1 MERNLKFALLHAP
14 VLAFAVIVAGCVPTS
29 EAAIEADQAAAREA
43 SDAAFA
49 AAPDLPGSG
58 RYPAIRDVRADLPDH
73 IVYRPRDLDALAGR
87 LLGVVLWG
95 NGGCSADATSARFHL
110 LEIASHGYIA
120 IAPGK
125 AYSGPGAL
133 PEPPREAP
141 PSEEAFPPVQTLPA
155 DLLAGLDWILAEN
168 ERAGSP
174 FFGLVDPDKVAVA
187 GHSCGG
193 LQAIRVAADP
203 RIATAIVH
211 NSGVLDPD
219 AFNPITGFSV
229 AKEELRNIHSPVLYI
244 LGGESDVAY
253 PNGMDDFARIDH
265 VPVAVAN
272 LDVGHGGT
280 FREANGG
287 RVGTV
292 AVQWLEWQLRGDEPA
307 SRWFVGESCGL
318 CDDAEWTYEA
328 KGF

>member
-1 MERNLKFALLHAP
+1 MKTASLRSALLVLGT
-14 VLAFAVIVAGCVPTS
+14 VLAGCTAVGETGQGSPQAA
-29 EAAIEADQAAAREA
+29 EAAFDT
-43 SDAAFA
+43 
-49 AAPDLPGSG
+49 APDLPGSG
-58 RYPAIRDVRADLPDH
+58 AYPAMRDVRPDLPDH
-73 IVYRPRDLDALAGR
+73 IVYRPRDLGMVEDR
-87 LLGVVLWG
+87 QLGVVLWG
-95 NGGCSADATSARFHL
+95 NGGCSADAASARFHL
-110 LEIASHGYIA
+110 LEIASHGYVA

-125 AYSGPGAL
+125 AFSGPDAL

-141 PSEEAFPPVQTLPA
+141 PSEGAFPPVQTLPA

-168 ERAGSP
+168 DDAQSP
-174 FFGLVDPDKVAVA
+174 FHSLIDPEKVAVA

-193 LQAIRVAADP
+193 LQAISVAADP

-211 NSGVLDPD
+211 NSGVLDPA

-229 AKEELRNIHSPVLYI
+229 AKAELANIHSPVLYI

-253 PNGMDDFARIDH
+253 PNGMDDFQRIDH

-280 FREANGG
+280 FREPNGG

-292 AVQWLEWQLRGDEPA
+292 AVKWLEWQLRGDEAA
-307 SRWFVGESCGL
+307 SRWFIGENCAL
-318 CDDAEWTYEA
+318 CEDADWTYQA

>member
-1 MERNLKFALLHAP
+1 M
-14 VLAFAVIVAGCVPTS
+14 
-29 EAAIEADQAAAREA
+29 
-43 SDAAFA
+43 
-49 AAPDLPGSG
+49 PGTG
-58 RYPAIRDVRADLPDH
+58 PYPAIRDVRPDLPDH
-73 IVYRPRDLDALAGR
+73 IVYRPQDLGAVDDGK
-87 LLGVVLWG
+87 LGVVLWG

-133 PEPPREAP
+133 TAPPREP
-141 PSEEAFPPVQTLPA
+141 HSDGSFPPVQTLPA

-168 ERAGSP
+168 DRAESP
-174 FFGLVDPDKVAVA
+174 FHGLIDPEMVAVA

-193 LQAIRVAADP
+193 LQAIRLAADP

-229 AKEELRNIHSPVLYI
+229 AKEELRNFHEPVLYI
-244 LGGESDVAY
+244 LGGESDIAFA
-253 PNGMDDFARIDH
+253 NGMDDFQRINN

-280 FREANGG
+280 FRQPNGG
-287 RVGTV
+287 AVAPV
-292 AVQWLEWQLRGDEPA
+292 AVQWLEWQLRGDEAA
-307 SRWFVGESCGL
+307 SRWFIGENCGL
-318 CDDAEWTYEA
+318 CDNAEWTYET

>member
-1 MERNLKFALLHAP
+1 MQ
-14 VLAFAVIVAGCVPTS
+14 
-29 EAAIEADQAAAREA
+29 ADQAAAREA

-49 AAPDLPGSG
+49 AAPDLPGTG
-58 RYPAIRDVRADLPDH
+58 PFPAIRDVRADLPDH
-73 IVYRPRDLDALAGR
+73 IVYRPRDLAAVADR
-87 LLGVVLWG
+87 QLGVLLWG
-95 NGGCSADATSARFHL
+95 NGGCSDDAASARFHL

-125 AYSGPGAL
+125 AFSGPGAL
-133 PEPPREAP
+133 PAPPREEN
-141 PSEEAFPPVQTLPA
+141 SDGSFPPVRTLPA

-168 ERAGSP
+168 DRAQSP
-174 FFGLVDPDKVAVA
+174 LHGLIDPEKVAVA

-211 NSGVLDPD
+211 NSGVLDPQ

-229 AKEELRNIHSPVLYI
+229 AKEELANIHSPVLYI
-244 LGGESDVAY
+244 VGGESDIAY
-253 PNGMDDFARIDH
+253 ANGMDDFGRIDH
-265 VPVAVAN
+265 VPVAMAN

-280 FREANGG
+280 FREPNGG
-287 RVGTV
+287 RVGIV
-292 AVQWLEWQLRGDEPA
+292 AVQWLEWQLRGDEKA
-307 SRWFVGESCGL
+307 ARWFIGENCGL
-318 CDDAEWTYEA
+318 CEDAEWTYET

>member
-1 MERNLKFALLHAP
+1 MKIAPLHSAAVAFVVFLAGCAP
-14 VLAFAVIVAGCVPTS
+14 VN
-29 EAAIEADQAAAREA
+29 EAAVETSQTAAREA
-43 SDAAFA
+43 SDTAFA
-49 AAPDLPGSG
+49 SAPDLPGSG
-58 RYPAIRDVRADLPDH
+58 PYAAIRDVRADLPDH

-87 LLGVVLWG
+87 PLGVVLWG
-95 NGGCSADATSARFHL
+95 NGGCSADAASARFHL
-110 LEIASHGYIA
+110 LEIASHGYVA

-125 AYSGPGAL
+125 AYSGPGGL

-141 PSEEAFPPVQTLPA
+141 PSEGAFPPVQTLPA

-174 FFGLVDPDKVAVA
+174 FFGLVDPEMVAVA

-193 LQAIRVAADP
+193 LQAISVAADP

-229 AKEELRNIHSPVLYI
+229 AKHELRNIHSPMLYI

-280 FREANGG
+280 FREPNGG

-292 AVQWLEWQLRGDEPA
+292 AVKWLEWQLRGDQAA
-307 SRWFVGESCGL
+307 SRWFIGENCGL
-318 CDDAEWTYEA
+318 CTDAEWTYEA

>member
-1 MERNLKFALLHAP
+1 MEINVRPAP
-14 VLAFAVIVAGCVPTS
+14 LRYAFLGLSAVLAGC
-29 EAAIEADQAAAREA
+29 AHADKPAMHGAPSHARAA

-49 AAPDLPGSG
+49 VAPDTPGTG
-58 RYPAIRDVRADLPDH
+58 PYPAMRDVRPDLPDH
-73 IVYRPRDLDALAGR
+73 IVYRPQDLDAPVAGK
-87 LLGVVLWG
+87 LGVVLWG

-133 PEPPREAP
+133 PAPPREAP
-141 PSEEAFPPVQTLPA
+141 TREGAFPAVQTMPA
-155 DLLAGLDWILAEN
+155 DLLSGLDWILAEN
-168 ERAGSP
+168 QRPDSP
-174 FFGLVDPDKVAVA
+174 FYGRIDPKKVAVA

-193 LQAIRVAADP
+193 LQAISVASDP

-211 NSGVLDPD
+211 NSGVLDPN

-229 AKEELRNIHSPVLYI
+229 AKEELNDIHTPVLYI
-244 LGGESDVAY
+244 LGGESDIAY

-272 LDVGHGGT
+272 LDVGHNGT
-280 FREANGG
+280 FRDPNGG
-287 RVGTV
+287 KVAPI
-292 AVQWLEWQLRGDEPA
+292 AVQWLEWQLRGDEAA
-307 SRWFVGESCGL
+307 SHWFVGSDCGL
-318 CDDAEWTYEA
+318 CRDPEWTYEA
-328 KGF
+328 KGL

>member
-1 MERNLKFALLHAP
+1 MKIASLHPA
-14 VLAFAVIVAGCVPTS
+14 VLALAAVLAGCAPIT
-29 EAAIEADQAAAREA
+29 EAAFEADQAAVSEA

-58 RYPAIRDVRADLPDH
+58 PYPAMRDVRPDLPDH
-73 IVYRPRDLDALAGR
+73 IVYRPGDLDALAGR
-87 LLGVVLWG
+87 PLGVVLWG

-110 LEIASHGYIA
+110 LEIASHGYVA

-141 PSEEAFPPVQTLPA
+141 PSEGAFPPVQTLPA
-155 DLLAGLDWILAEN
+155 DLLSGLDWILAEN
-168 ERAGSP
+168 ERAGGP
-174 FFGLVDPDKVAVA
+174 FQGRIDPAKVAVA

-193 LQAIRVAADP
+193 LQALSVAADP

-229 AKEELRNIHSPVLYI
+229 AKEELRNIHLPVLYI

-253 PNGMDDFARIDH
+253 PNGMDDFERIDH
-265 VPVAVAN
+265 VPVAVAS

-280 FREANGG
+280 FREPNGG

-292 AVQWLEWQLRGDEPA
+292 TVQWLEWQLRGDEEA
-307 SRWFVGESCGL
+307 SRWFIGENCGL
-318 CDDAEWTYEA
+318 CDSAEWTYDA

>member
-1 MERNLKFALLHAP
+1 MKNASLQSAAVAFAILLASCAP
-14 VLAFAVIVAGCVPTS
+14 VGEAPVAS
-29 EAAIEADQAAAREA
+29 DQASAREA

-49 AAPDLPGSG
+49 AAPDMPGTG
-58 RYPAIRDVRADLPDH
+58 PYPAIRDVRADLPDH
-73 IVYRPRDLDALAGR
+73 IVYRPDDLGALADGQ
-87 LLGVVLWG
+87 LGVVLWG
-95 NGGCSADATSARFHL
+95 NGGCSADAASARFHL
-110 LEIASHGYIA
+110 LEIASHGYVA

-141 PSEEAFPPVQTLPA
+141 PTEGAFPPVQTMPA

-168 ERAGSP
+168 ERAGGP
-174 FFGLVDPDKVAVA
+174 FYGRVDPAKVAVA

-193 LQAIRVAADP
+193 LQAISVAADP
-203 RIATAIVH
+203 RIATSIVH
-211 NSGVLDPD
+211 NSGVLDPE

-229 AKEELRNIHSPVLYI
+229 AKEELRNMHSPVLYI
-244 LGGESDVAY
+244 LGGKGDVAY

-280 FREANGG
+280 FREPNGG

-292 AVQWLEWQLRGDEPA
+292 AAQWLEWQLRGDEA
-307 SRWFVGESCGL
+307 AARWFTGEDCRL

>member
-1 MERNLKFALLHAP
+1 MKIASLPSALFAFAAILAGCAP
-14 VLAFAVIVAGCVPTS
+14 VGEAVV
-29 EAAIEADQAAAREA
+29 EADQAAAREA
-43 SDAAFA
+43 SDAAFN

-58 RYPAIRDVRADLPDH
+58 PYPAMRDVRPDLPDH
-73 IVYRPRDLDALAGR
+73 IVYRPRDLGALAGR
-87 LLGVVLWG
+87 PLGVVLWG

-110 LEIASHGYIA
+110 LEIASHGYVA
-120 IAPGK
+120 IAPGNV
-125 AYSGPGAL
+125 YSGPGAL

-141 PSEEAFPPVQTLPA
+141 PREGAFPPVETLPS
-155 DLLAGLDWILAEN
+155 DLLSGLDWILAEN
-168 ERAGSP
+168 ERPGSP
-174 FFGLVDPDKVAVA
+174 FQGLIDPLKVAVA

-193 LQAIRVAADP
+193 LQAISVAADP

-280 FREANGG
+280 FREQNGG
-287 RVGTV
+287 RVGKVT
-292 AVQWLEWQLRGDEPA
+292 VQWLEWQLRGDEAA
-307 SRWFVGESCGL
+307 SRWFIGEDCGL
-318 CDDAEWTYEA
+318 CNSAEWKYDS

>member
-1 MERNLKFALLHAP
+1 MKIAPLHSAA
-14 VLAFAVIVAGCVPTS
+14 VAFAVFTAGCVPMN
-29 EAAIEADQAAAREA
+29 EAAVETGQTDPREA

-58 RYPAIRDVRADLPDH
+58 PYAAIRDVRADLPDY
-73 IVYRPRDLDALAGR
+73 IVYRPRDLGALAGR
-87 LLGVVLWG
+87 PLGVVLWG
-95 NGGCSADATSARFHL
+95 NGGCSADAASARFHL
-110 LEIASHGYIA
+110 LEIASHGYVA

-125 AYSGPGAL
+125 AYSGPDAL
-133 PEPPREAP
+133 PEPPREPP
-141 PSEEAFPPVQTLPA
+141 PSEGAFPPVQTLPA

-174 FFGLVDPDKVAVA
+174 FHGLIDPDKVAVA

-193 LQAIRVAADP
+193 LQAISVAADP

-211 NSGVLDPD
+211 NSGVLDPE

-280 FREANGG
+280 FREPNGG

-292 AVQWLEWQLRGDEPA
+292 AVQWLEWQLRGDEAA
-307 SRWFVGESCGL
+307 SRWFIGENCSL
-318 CDDAEWTYEA
+318 CEDAEWTYEA